1 MKHAAC
7 TVLQIT
13 LLAGLSQLG
22 FWAVARFDF
31 PLPGNLLGMLMLL
44 GLLASGI
51 LPLKWIDAGASLLL
65 AHLAFFF
72 VPIAVGLM
80 GFADLLQRQGPA
92 LLAVLVLAAAV
103 GIVAAGLVT
112 QFLGRFR
119 AAAGG

>member
-22 FWAVARFDF
+22 FWLAAAFGL
-31 PLPGNLLGMLMLL
+31 PLPGNLVGMLILL

-51 LPLKWIDAGASLLL
+51 VPLKWIDAGASLLL

-80 GFADLLQRQGPA
+80 GFADLLQREGPA
-92 LLAVLVLAAAV
+92 LLAVLVGAAAV
-103 GIVAAGLVT
+103 GIVTAGFVT
-112 QFLGRFR
+112 QFLAQFR
-119 AAAGG
+119 PAATR